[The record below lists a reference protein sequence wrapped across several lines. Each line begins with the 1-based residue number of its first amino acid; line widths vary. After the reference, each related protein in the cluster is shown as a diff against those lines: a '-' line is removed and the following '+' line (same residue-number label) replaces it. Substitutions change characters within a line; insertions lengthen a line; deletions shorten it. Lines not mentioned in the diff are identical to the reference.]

1 MSDEMEELVGRLVV
15 GRKRDGH
22 KVFHERVKAELVT
35 LCAKSGASVS
45 KLARECDLNAN
56 QLSRWIWEHEQGRQ
70 RAVVAR
76 SVATRE
82 AFVELPVMATAAS
95 SGVEESS
102 GAMSVQAWLPNGV
115 VVDVRGVEL
124 RQTVEPTD

>member
-1 MSDEMEELVGRLVV
+1 MD
-15 GRKRDGH
+15 
-22 KVFHERVKAELVT
+22 
-35 LCAKSGASVS
+35 ASAQS
-45 KLARECDLNAN
+45 
-56 QLSRWIWEHEQGRQ
+56 SQGR
-70 RAVVAR
+70 
-76 SVATRE
+76 ATRE